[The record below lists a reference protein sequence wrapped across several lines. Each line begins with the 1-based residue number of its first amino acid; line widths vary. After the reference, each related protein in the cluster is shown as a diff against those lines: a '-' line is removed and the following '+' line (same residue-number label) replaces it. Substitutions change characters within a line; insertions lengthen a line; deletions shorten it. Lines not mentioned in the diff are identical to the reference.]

1 MKKEDIWLVVPI
13 YNEGKYLNRVFS
25 KLKKYT
31 PNIIAVDD
39 GSSDDSVQIA
49 SKYTPHLLTHDLN
62 LGKGAALKTGCEY
75 AFRFLGAQG
84 VIFFDSDDQHNPAE
98 LNLFFEKL
106 EAGDEAVFGE
116 RAMNTTMPLT
126 RIIGNR
132 LASVAILFLFGSY
145 VPDIPSGF
153 KAISKKTY
161 NKIKWKASGYGV
173 ELEIAAKIAQ
183 QKIPFSVIPISTIY
197 HDFDRGMNIL
207 DVIKIVFKLINLKL
221 TI

>member
-1 MKKEDIWLVVPI
+1 MQREDIWLVIPI
-13 YNEGKYLNRVFS
+13 YNEDKYLNKVFS
-25 KLKKYT
+25 KIKKYT
-31 PNIIAVDD
+31 HNIVAVDD
-39 GSSDDSVQIA
+39 GSSDNSVQIA
-49 SKYTPHLLTHDLN
+49 SQNTPHLLVHDLN

-84 VIFFDSDDQHNPAE
+84 VIFLDSDDQHDPAH
-98 LNLFFEKL
+98 LDLFFEKL
-106 EAGDEAVFGE
+106 EGGSEVVFGE

-126 RIIGNR
+126 RIISNR
-132 LASVAILFLFGSY
+132 LASVAIMFLFGSY

-153 KAISKKTY
+153 KAISKKAY
-161 NKIKWKASGYGV
+161 SKVKWKASGYGV
-173 ELEIAAKIAQ
+173 ELEIAAKVAK

-207 DVIKIVFKLINLKL
+207 DVIKVVLKLINLKL